1 MTTPDQATVAALD
14 ALEAKLPELSL
25 QYEDDDELRTAF
37 ADEADVIEDRASVAD
52 YEFVRG
58 RIDCMLK
65 NLGLIPGE
73 DEGEPCK

>member
-1 MTTPDQATVAALD
+1 MTTHDPATIAALD
-14 ALEAKLPELSL
+14 ALEAKLPAMSA
-25 QYEDDDELRTAF
+25 QYPDNDELRMAF
-37 ADEADVIEDRASVAD
+37 AGEAECIEDRAPAAD

-73 DEGEPCK
+73 EEGSPCG

>member
-1 MTTPDQATVAALD
+1 M
-14 ALEAKLPELSL
+14 
-25 QYEDDDELRTAF
+25 AF
-37 ADEADVIEDRASVAD
+37 ASEADVIEDKAPPAD

-73 DEGEPCK
+73 DEGAPCE